1 MMARPNVSYRELDLP
16 RTLYLSMRAEH
27 AYNQMPHNTQNPA
40 EIGAPMAT
48 RHTPPTLTELKL
60 SPALKETVNT
70 ALSRGRMM
78 SVAYVS
84 PDGRPE
90 LSFRGSIQ
98 AYSDTQLAI
107 WVRNPEGGILK
118 AVSSGHPH
126 IALLY
131 GELGA
136 QSKAFVTFRGR
147 GRVES
152 SEAVRR
158 KVYDDSPEAERNLDK
173 DRQGVPLIIDLDSV
187 EGFFQGNVLK
197 MRR

>member
-1 MMARPNVSYRELDLP
+1 MLAGRVYNADSCNVEPKEITHMA
-16 RTLYLSMRAEH
+16 A
-27 AYNQMPHNTQNPA
+27 QQ
-40 EIGAPMAT
+40 
-48 RHTPPTLTELKL
+48 TPPAITELKL

-70 ALSRGRMM
+70 ALARGRMI

-84 PDGRPE
+84 PEGRPE
-90 LSFRGSIQ
+90 LSFRGSVQ

-107 WVRNPEGGILK
+107 WVRNPVGGILN
-118 AVSSGHPH
+118 AVTTGRPH

-147 GRVES
+147 GRVET
-152 SEAVRR
+152 SESALR
-158 KVYDDSPEAERNLDK
+158 KVYDDSPEVERNLDK
-173 DRQGVPLIIDLDSV
+173 DRKGVALIIDLDSV
-187 EGFFQGNVLK
+187 DGFFGGNVLN

>member
-1 MMARPNVSYRELDLP
+1 
-16 RTLYLSMRAEH
+16 
-27 AYNQMPHNTQNPA
+27 
-40 EIGAPMAT
+40 MAT
-48 RHTPPTLTELKL
+48 QHTSPAFTELKL
-60 SPALKETVNT
+60 SAALKETVNT
-70 ALSRGRMM
+70 ALERGRMI

-90 LSFRGSIQ
+90 LSFRGSVQ
-98 AYSDTQLAI
+98 AYGDTELAI

-118 AVSSGHPH
+118 AVTSGHPH

-147 GRVES
+147 GRVDS
-152 SEAVRR
+152 SESVRR
-158 KVYDDSPEAERNLDK
+158 KVYDDSPTIERNMDK
-173 DRQGVPLIIDLDSV
+173 DRKGVALIIDLDSV
-187 EGFFQGNVLK
+187 DCFFGGSALK

>member
-1 MMARPNVSYRELDLP
+1 MA
-16 RTLYLSMRAEH
+16 A
-27 AYNQMPHNTQNPA
+27 Q
-40 EIGAPMAT
+40 
-48 RHTPPTLTELKL
+48 HTPPVLTELKL

-70 ALSRGRMM
+70 ALARGRMM

-84 PDGRPE
+84 PEGRPE
-90 LSFRGSIQ
+90 LSFRGSVQ

-107 WVRNPEGGILK
+107 WVRDPAGGILK
-118 AVSSGHPH
+118 AVASGHPH

-152 SEAVRR
+152 SESVRR
-158 KVYDDSPEAERNLDK
+158 KVYDATPEAERNLDK
-173 DRQGVPLIIDLDSV
+173 DRNGVPLIIDLDSV
-187 EGFFQGNVLK
+187 DGYFGGNVLK
-197 MRR
+197 VRP